1 MGNVFLLYQ
10 IESKELSSWLQ
21 VNYNSSKIYEKIDCK
36 PNIVSIEK
44 ANNTDEESI
53 FYSEQGFKPFTNR
66 STLIVKPIGCFLQPS
81 IAHALIKKELDRK
94 FGREIMINFY
104 KADLILHGYYTDNP
118 IQYYKVIN
126 LPYEFLNS

>member
-1 MGNVFLLYQ
+1 MANVFLLYQ
-10 IESKELSSWLQ
+10 IESKELSSWLKIS
-21 VNYNSSKIYEKIDCK
+21 YNSSKIYEKIDCK
-36 PNIVSIEK
+36 PKIISIEK

-66 STLIVKPIGCFLQPS
+66 STLIAKPIGCFPQPS
-81 IAHALIKKELDRK
+81 IANTFLKKELGQK
-94 FGREIMINFY
+94 FGREIIINSD

-118 IQYYKVIN
+118 IQYYNVIN